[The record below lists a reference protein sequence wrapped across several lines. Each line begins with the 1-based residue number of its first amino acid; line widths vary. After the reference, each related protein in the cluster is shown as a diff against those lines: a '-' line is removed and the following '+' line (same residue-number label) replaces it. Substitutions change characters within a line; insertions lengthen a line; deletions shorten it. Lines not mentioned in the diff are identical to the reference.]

1 MQLRSAK
8 SLLQSQ
14 MVSVIRHR
22 HQRHAPLEPR
32 FSRPLV
38 RAQKTEGKVIKE
50 TQAVIKARLAG
61 AVSQE
66 VQNGIKAGLVRT
78 QMEGV
83 VSEEVHDSITA
94 GLVRTHMEGAMSEEV
109 QDSITAGL
117 VRTQMEGTVSEEVQD
132 NIKAG
137 LVRTQMEGAVSRGSI
152 SPMAHVQLQSPE
164 TPVSQLQVLSGLVL
178 QVPAPSPQLTTQLSS
193 AQLTSAYLTSPHP
206 TSLCYQYHC
215 CLYSHTLCVMS
226 ALLRV

>member
-1 MQLRSAK
+1 MA
-8 SLLQSQ
+8 
-14 MVSVIRHR
+14 SVIRHR

-38 RAQKTEGKVIKE
+38 RAQKIEGKVIKE

-61 AVSQE
+61 AVSEE
-66 VQNGIKAGLVRT
+66 VQNGIKAELVRT

-83 VSEEVHDSITA
+83 VSEEVQN
-94 GLVRTHMEGAMSEEV
+94 G
-109 QDSITAGL
+109 
-117 VRTQMEGTVSEEVQD
+117 
-132 NIKAG
+132 IKAG